1 MQNTSIAHSVRL
13 GIVIA
18 VLTGILM
25 ASLLVIAPSQ
35 AFAKEYEMSHV
46 NMGINVQDNG
56 NVQFTE
62 ARQFD
67 FDGSFTCV
75 WWEFGKI
82 AKNAS
87 IEINGVSLQEAGA
100 DASTARTLK
109 SVPFQT
115 PWRDA
120 GGPGGE
126 AYSYDE
132 EERTLYVFFDVTD
145 ESLVVNIDWT
155 VVNGISAYDDM
166 GELYWKYINSGWAVD
181 SEDVTAT
188 VTLPVPEGETVSPTE
203 NVFAWGH
210 GPINGTVHFNDDG
223 TITYYVDRVS
233 AGTWAEARVLFP
245 VEWMPN
251 LSESSKALHAGET
264 IYDSALADEQK
275 WADEANMER
284 MGARV
289 FLGFWIVLSLGLI
302 IWALVVFFR
311 WGKELRPKFTD
322 TYWRDVPDKELPPA
336 VIGRLMK
343 FNAEDSAQFTATLMN
358 LSAKG
363 VVRIDKGSYA
373 DRRGRQ
379 VEDYYLTLIPETLDL
394 VEIDTLERKAINLVF
409 GDIAK
414 GENQLWLKSIEL
426 YGKSNPEKFAKKMES
441 WQGALTS
448 EVNKANLFE
457 AKSDS
462 LQGTMFFI
470 GIAYFVVGAAVW
482 MFFDNLI
489 QLVPIIP
496 TCIVLL
502 AISHFM
508 SRRTTRGAE
517 VAAKSNAL
525 KKWLKEFTRLDERP
539 PTDVKVWG
547 QFMVYAYLF
556 GVAEE
561 AMKNMR
567 MSVPAFRDMD
577 DRTFYSTMPYYYWYS
592 PGFGHHNAIAASV
605 FDATLSNTINTAVA
619 AVSEM
624 SSGGGGGGGFS
635 GGGGGGFGGGG
646 GGGAR

>member
-1 MQNTSIAHSVRL
+1 MQNTSTAHSFRFR
-13 GIVIA
+13 ITIA
-18 VLTGILM
+18 LTVCFAL
-25 ASLLVIAPSQ
+25 ACLLVAAPGQ
-35 AFAKEYEMSHV
+35 AAAKEYEMSRV
-46 NMGINVQDNG
+46 DMEINVQDTG
-56 NVQFTE
+56 DVKFTE

-67 FDGSFTCV
+67 FDGQFTCV
-75 WWEFGKI
+75 WWTFGQI
-82 AKNAS
+82 PKNAT
-87 IEINGVSLQEAGA
+87 IKIDGVSLQGAGSSDSRA
-100 DASTARTLK
+100 IE
-109 SVPFQT
+109 SVPFQVE
-115 PWRDA
+115 WRDA

-126 AYSYDE
+126 AWSYDE
-132 EERTLYVFFDVTD
+132 QQKTLYVFFDAYD
-145 ESLVVNIDWT
+145 ESLNVIINWT
-155 VVNGISAYDDM
+155 VENGISAYDDM
-166 GELYWKYINSGWAVD
+166 AELYWKYITDGWAVD
-181 SEDVTAT
+181 SQNVKAT
-188 VTLPVPEGETVSPTE
+188 VNLPVPAGQTVSAAE

-210 GPINGTVHFNDDG
+210 GPLDGTVHFNDDG
-223 TITYYVDRVS
+223 TITYSVSRVS
-233 AGTWAEARVLFP
+233 AGQFAEARVLFP
-245 VEWMPN
+245 VEWLPN
-251 LSESSKALHAGET
+251 LSDSSKALHAGQT
-264 IYDSALADEQK
+264 IYDSALADEQH
-275 WADEANMER
+275 WADEANYER
-284 MGARV
+284 IASRAYV
-289 FLGFWIVLSLGLI
+289 GFWIVLSIGLI
-302 IWALVVFFR
+302 IWALVMFFR
-311 WGKELRPKFTD
+311 WGKELKPRFTD

-336 VIGRLMK
+336 VIGRVMD
-343 FNAEDSAQFTATLMN
+343 FNAEKSSQFTATLMN

-373 DRRGRQ
+373 NRRGKM
-379 VEDYYLTLIPETLDL
+379 VEDYYLTLLPETLDL
-394 VEIDTLERKAINLVF
+394 VEIDDLERKAINIIF

-426 YGKSNPEKFAKKMES
+426 YGKDHPEKFAKKMEQ
-441 WQGALTS
+441 WQGKLTS
-448 EVNKANLFE
+448 EVNKAQLFE
-457 AKSDS
+457 TKSDS
-462 LQGTMFFI
+462 LQGGMLVIAI
-470 GIAYFVVGAAVW
+470 GYFVIGAAMW

-496 TCIVLL
+496 TSLILL
-502 AISHFM
+502 GISHFM

-561 AMKNMR
+561 ALKNMR
-567 MSVPAFRDMD
+567 VSVPAFRDMD
-577 DRTFYSTMPYYYWYS
+577 DRTFYTTMPYYYWYS
-592 PGFGHHNAIAASV
+592 SDMGRHDVIAASI